1 MATTSKQMFIGAAS
15 VSDTSLYTVPSSTTS
30 VVTEIVVANTAGTA
44 ATFTLNLKGTAIAGS
59 TAIAANSTTV
69 IDIKQV
75 LNATETITGSASA
88 TTVKFFISGVE
99 IA

>member
-15 VSDTSLYTVPSSTTS
+15 VTDTLLYTVPASTTS

-44 ATFTLNLKGTAIAGS
+44 ATFILNLKGTSIAGS

-75 LNATETITGSASA
+75 LNTTETITGSASA